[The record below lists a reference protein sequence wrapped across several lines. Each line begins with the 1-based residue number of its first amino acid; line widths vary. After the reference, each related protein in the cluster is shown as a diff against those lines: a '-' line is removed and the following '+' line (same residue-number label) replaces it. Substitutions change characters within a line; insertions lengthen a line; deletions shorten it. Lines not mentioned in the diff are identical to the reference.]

1 MLKWILKTLWR
12 QKGTVTSS
20 AGGVAFAF
28 VLVVIME
35 AAFVGESNQIVAYIR
50 HANADVWVMQKGVS
64 NMHMATT
71 FVWDWKAKRIAELP
85 GVKKATPILYVN
97 TAIKSGG
104 RNWFAYVIGLM
115 PNDSRAG
122 PWSMAAGNS
131 QPGPGEIVLPDVLA
145 KMTGIKL
152 GDQARIADKEFI
164 VSGFSNETFSMANSI
179 AFVHFRDLEDLIST
193 SGTVSF
199 ILVDLEPGQDKTDII
214 RQIEKQVEKV
224 NAVSQEQ
231 FIKNDFQIALLMGV
245 EVVSF
250 MSIIGTIL
258 AALIIAFAAY
268 SQVSRRKRELAIAKA
283 LGYRNHSLYLAVLI
297 QTLVI
302 TGLALLIAF
311 LIATFLLP
319 LLSSL
324 VPQITLV
331 VTTSSLLR
339 LTIIAFIV
347 AIVAAIVPARMI
359 ANIDPL
365 TAFRTS

>member
-97 TAIKSGG
+97 T
-104 RNWFAYVIGLM
+104 
-115 PNDSRAG
+115 G